1 MAGLRRISWF
11 QRQSGWDY
19 AQSWRDKHR
28 AMAQSFLDDNAA
40 TGSALT
46 TAWTN
51 FASGS
56 ATLAAQAATK
66 RIQAEAKAKMDELS
80 KIDLSI

>member
-1 MAGLRRISWF
+1 MAGIKHISWF

-28 AMAQSFLDDNAA
+28 AMTQSFLNDNAA

-46 TAWTN
+46 TAWVN
-51 FASGS
+51 FSSAS
-56 ATLAAQAATK
+56 AALAAKAAMT
-66 RIQAEAKAKMDELS
+66 RIQAETKAKFDEVA
-80 KIDLSI
+80 KINISV